1 MPSSPPPASTLAS
14 PLPAAAPLAARTPQ
28 DARRGLGSLAACT
41 VAGWVGALGWPPW
54 EWWPVAVLCHAVMAA
69 AVFRAPSAWQAA
81 GRAGV
86 FTLALHAT
94 GHGWVVGTL
103 DELTQLSTPVAIVAF
118 LAAIAFLSLFSMLPT
133 WLWHRAFAPH
143 AMGRATPGFGALAWV
158 ALMVAGESVRA
169 EASAGLSSLVLG
181 YALIDTPWAAWAPVA
196 GAHAVSLAGLALAAG
211 LALLPGWRASLAPLA
226 LALALGAAGPT
237 LDRDWVTPLGRAWTY
252 ALVQTHTPQTDKYL
266 PGTRA
271 AQLEQLERLV
281 TAQTAELIV
290 TPETAVPQLLHE
302 LPPATARTLQ
312 QHADRHG
319 SHVLLGIT
327 TASPGA
333 DGRNSVVHIAP
344 GAQPWRQLHKTR
356 LMPFGE
362 STPPGLHW
370 FTQAM
375 DVPMQDL
382 APGPAG
388 QSALLLAGLQ
398 SSLRIGAVICQEE
411 LFADVARQW
420 VRPGPGSQAT
430 AGVLINPTNMAW
442 FDGTPAVGQRL
453 QVARMRALE
462 VGRPVLR
469 VANIGIT
476 AHIDH
481 RGAVLA
487 QLPVQVATALQGQV
501 QPMQGHTPFARWGA
515 TLLWLVCAGLVAIA
529 AGAGWV
535 RARQTR

>member
-1 MPSSPPPASTLAS
+1 MPPSDAPTTPPAGLA
-14 PLPAAAPLAARTPQ
+14 LRAITAPPGARS
-28 DARRGLGSLAACT
+28 GLLSLAGCA
-41 VAGWVGALGWPPW
+41 VAGWVAALGWPPW
-54 EWWPVAVLCHAVMAA
+54 EWWPWAIVSHAVLAA

-94 GHGWVVGTL
+94 GHGWVMGTL
-103 DELTQLSTPVAIVAF
+103 DELTQLSAPVAIVTSV
-118 LAAIAFLSLFSMLPT
+118 AAGFYLCLFSMLPT
-133 WLWHRAFAPH
+133 WIWHRAFGPQASRVAAP
-143 AMGRATPGFGALAWV
+143 ARGLAALAWV
-158 ALMVAGESVRA
+158 ALMVIGESVRA
-169 EASAGLSSLVLG
+169 EASAGLSSLALG
-181 YALIDTPWAAWAPVA
+181 YALIDTPWAAWVPVA
-196 GAHAVSLAGLALAAG
+196 GTHAVSLAALSLAAAM
-211 LALLPGWRASLAPLA
+211 ALLPRWRASLVPLA
-226 LALALGAAGPT
+226 LAVALGAAAPA
-237 LDRDWVTPLGRAWTY
+237 LDRDWVTPAGRAWTY
-252 ALVQTHTPQTDKYL
+252 ALVQTHTPQRDKYQ
-266 PGTRA
+266 PGTRS
-271 AQLEQLERLV
+271 AQLEQLQQLV
-281 TAQTAELIV
+281 TAQTTELIV

-302 LPPATARTLQ
+302 LPAGTVRSLQ

-319 SHVLLGIT
+319 SHILLGIT

-388 QSALLLAGLQ
+388 QSALLLVGLQ

-420 VRPGPGSQAT
+420 VRPRPDSQAT

-462 VGRPVLR
+462 AGRPLLR
-469 VANIGIT
+469 VANTGIT

-487 QLPVQVATALQGQV
+487 QLPVQVATALQGRV
-501 QPMQGHTPFARWGA
+501 QPMQGYTPFARWGPI
-515 TLLWLVCAGLVAIA
+515 LLWLACAGLVAVA
-529 AGAGWV
+529 AGACWIRG
-535 RARQTR
+535 RQAR